1 MEKRI
6 HTVRICL
13 TLTCL
18 SCPNAD
24 LVLEKKVV
32 NYGNLPASE
41 CNYLSCNHSAV
52 CRFGYEDR
60 ANQIDDILDHRMDEL
75 ESDPRWAMRQA
86 KTDDELRKFDIL
98 KGDFS

>member
-1 MEKRI
+1 MEKRV

-13 TLTCL
+13 TLACL

-24 LVLEKKVV
+24 LVLGKKVFR
-32 NYGNLPASE
+32 YDDGRTSE

-75 ESDPRWAMRQA
+75 ESDPRWAMFQA
-86 KTDDELRKFDIL
+86 KADRELRNN
-98 KGDFS
+98 